1 MAVLGYARVSTKS
14 QDHKSQVAELT
25 AAGCEKVFAE
35 KLSGADYGRA
45 QRKQLDK
52 LLAAIGPGDTVI
64 VTRLDRLA
72 RSTRDLLN
80 IVHSVTEAGAGLKS
94 LKDSW
99 CDTTSP
105 HGKLLLTILGGMAEF
120 ERSLI
125 LSRTQEGRSRAKANG
140 QRFGRKWK
148 LNLHQRREA
157 IARRDAGES
166 FPSIAKSYDVSHTV
180 IMRICERRAGAL
192 EDC

>member
-35 KLSGADYGRA
+35 RLTGADYGRA

-52 LLAAIGPGDTVI
+52 LLVSIGPGDTVI

-80 IVHSVTEAGAGLKS
+80 IIHTVTEKGAGFKS
-94 LKDSW
+94 LRDSW
-99 CDTTSP
+99 ADTTSP
-105 HGKLLLTILGGMAEF
+105 HGKLMLAILGGLAEF
-120 ERSLI
+120 ERSII
-125 LSRTQEGRSRAKANG
+125 LSRTEEGRSRAKANG
-140 QRFGRKWK
+140 VKFGRRWK
-148 LNLHQRREA
+148 LNLHQRREV
-157 IARRDAGES
+157 IARRDNGES
-166 FPSIAKSYDVSHTV
+166 YPSIGRTFNVSHTV
-180 IMRICERRAGAL
+180 IMRICEHRAGAL